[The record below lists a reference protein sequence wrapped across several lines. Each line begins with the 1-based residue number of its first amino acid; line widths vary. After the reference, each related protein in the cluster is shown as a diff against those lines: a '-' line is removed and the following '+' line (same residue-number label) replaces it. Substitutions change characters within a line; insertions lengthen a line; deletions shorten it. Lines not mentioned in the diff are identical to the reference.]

1 MTGRI
6 RAFAEAVRSRP
17 PLLRLAVTR
26 WLNQFGDGFFQAA
39 LGGAILFNPER
50 NTDPRAIA
58 AGFVLLLLPYSL
70 IGPFVGVLLDR
81 WDRRWVL
88 VWAMIVRMVLTVAA
102 GYVLLASIPGP
113 ALILI
118 ALAAIGTSRFMFA
131 GMSAAL
137 PNTIPSTMLVPVN
150 SILVTVGAA
159 LAALGATV
167 SIAIATWAGAGDTG
181 SGTTVLFAVAPLA
194 LGVFLA
200 WGFPPR
206 LLGPHGGRTG
216 ERWHQPGFLREARAV
231 ASGLATS
238 GRAAWR
244 SKGVTAALLALAAHR
259 AVFGINTLIMV
270 LVLRSPDPGSML
282 PGGLAGFGLA
292 VAVTAGGMLV
302 GAVLAPLIVPW
313 LGRTRTIVGA
323 VLLAAV
329 TQVMIV
335 SMLGHDAL
343 VIAAFLLGIAGQM
356 IKLSGDAA
364 MQIEIAD
371 RERGSVFAL
380 QDMLFN
386 VLFVGAMAA
395 ASIGIAA
402 DGRSLSIVLVGAGAY
417 VLAIALIALNEA
429 RAAPPRSAAER
440 SLNLFRHWVRRLP
453 FR

>member
-6 RAFAEAVRSRP
+6 RAFVEAVRHRP
-17 PLLRLAVTR
+17 PLLRLAVVR

-88 VWAMIVRMVLTVAA
+88 VWAMIARMVLTGAA
-102 GYVLLASIPGP
+102 GYVLLASVPGP

-159 LAALGATV
+159 VAALGATA
-167 SIAIATWAGAGDTG
+167 SISMAALAGAGDTG

-200 WGFPPR
+200 WGFPAR
-206 LLGPHGGRTG
+206 LLGPHGSRAG
-216 ERWHQPGFLREARAV
+216 ERVGIMREARAV
-231 ASGLATS
+231 ASGLGTS
-238 GRAAWR
+238 ARAAWSSR
-244 SKGVTAALLALAAHR
+244 GVTAALLALAAHR

-270 LVLRSPDPGSML
+270 LALRTPDPGSVL

-313 LGRTRTIVGA
+313 LGRTRTIVAA
-323 VLLAAV
+323 VLLAAA

-395 ASIGIAA
+395 ASISIAP
-402 DGRSLSIVLVGAGAY
+402 DGRSLPIVIAGAAAY

-429 RAAPPRSAAER
+429 RATPPRTATER
-440 SLNLFRHWVRRLP
+440 AREQLYRWARRLP